1 MSSPMNE
8 ETLHGKVL
16 SIQSHVVHGYVG
28 NRAAVFPLQ
37 VLGFEV
43 DFINSVQF
51 SNHTGYPKGV
61 KGQTLTGEE
70 LKQLYL
76 GLEANQL
83 DIGYSHLLTGY
94 IGNESFLQNVLFIYE
109 QLKEK
114 NPNLVY
120 VCDPVLGDE
129 GKLYVPDK
137 LIQIYREKVLSI
149 ATIITPNQF
158 EAETLSGKLI
168 KTEQDALDVIEIFHS
183 APFNIPIVV
192 LTSVDFK
199 EQGNNELILYA
210 SNKFSNK
217 KYKLPFRK
225 LEGSFTGTGDVV
237 SALTLAF
244 HSIYGDEQF
253 DKSLE
258 RTIACIQA
266 ILERTP
272 PGEELRLIQSRF
284 VLQDP
289 PIKFKAIQLD

>member
-8 ETLHGKVL
+8 ETLH
-16 SIQSHVVHGYVG
+16 
-28 NRAAVFPLQ
+28 
-37 VLGFEV
+37 
-43 DFINSVQF
+43 
-51 SNHTGYPKGV
+51 GV

-109 QLKEK
+109 QLKRK
-114 NPNLVY
+114 KSKPI
-120 VCDPVLGDE
+120 CDPVLGDE